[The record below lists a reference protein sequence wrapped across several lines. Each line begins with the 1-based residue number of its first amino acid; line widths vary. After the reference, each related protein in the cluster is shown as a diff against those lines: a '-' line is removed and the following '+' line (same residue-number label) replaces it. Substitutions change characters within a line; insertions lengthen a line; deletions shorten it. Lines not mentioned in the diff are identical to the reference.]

1 MTAAGRCFRGACAL
15 IALALP
21 GSAALADEPPTTLD
35 FHCNQR
41 TGALFIS
48 TEANAGPVDRSQFT
62 VRRIP
67 WASLLKV
74 VPPRNG
80 HGDPLRSGSR
90 VLRQACGPLTVEFT
104 SGFLNANPQ
113 GTLGALDFPLV
124 EIRRGRTI
132 LLPRT
137 ALEAC
142 EVNSQRYQLVGPCP
156 ERWARSIT
164 LDASDGS
171 YRITLQRTFTDAEY
185 QDVARVDS
193 IDITQPPRSP
203 STRREKP

>member
-1 MTAAGRCFRGACAL
+1 MPVASHSLLGVAIW

-21 GSAALADEPPTTLD
+21 GNGALADEPPTTLD
-35 FHCNQR
+35 FHCNGR

-48 TEANAGPVDRSQFT
+48 AEANAAPGEPGQFI

-74 VPPRNG
+74 GPQRNG
-80 HGDPLRSGSR
+80 HGTPLRSGSR
-90 VLRQACGPLTVEFT
+90 VLRQACGPLTVEFA
-104 SGFLNANPQ
+104 SGFVNANPQ
-113 GTLGALDFPLV
+113 GELGALDFPLV

-142 EVNSQRYQLVGPCP
+142 EVTSARYQLIGPCP
-156 ERWARSIT
+156 ARWARSIT
-164 LDASDGS
+164 LDAVDGG
-171 YRITLQRTFTDAEY
+171 YRITLQRAFTDAEY
-185 QDVARVDS
+185 QDVTRVDT
-193 IDITQPPRSP
+193 IDVAMPPP
-203 STRREKP
+203 PPKP